1 MSQSVPPLILDF
13 IPFIHSL
20 WCPAHTLQNI
30 CVAHTLY
37 SHSQLG
43 STSGTKNFLDIVEEV
58 QTVSQ
63 TSQISRL
70 FELLPILNPS
80 WHYSMQPDRNYSC
93 HPAGQCGTTCWVMTP
108 FTWMVMTRYDN
119 IYWKWLF
126 IVYCPAGRCGTSW
139 VPPSAGSLPSGPSVR
154 WLPASC

>member
-1 MSQSVPPLILDF
+1 MMSFQDFLKSQSIIHHLKTLDF

-43 STSGTKNFLDIVEEV
+43 STSGTKTFLDIVEEV

-63 TSQISRL
+63 TI
-70 FELLPILNPS
+70 
-80 WHYSMQPDRNYSC
+80 
-93 HPAGQCGTTCWVMTP
+93 
-108 FTWMVMTRYDN
+108 
-119 IYWKWLF
+119 
-126 IVYCPAGRCGTSW
+126 
-139 VPPSAGSLPSGPSVR
+139 
-154 WLPASC
+154 